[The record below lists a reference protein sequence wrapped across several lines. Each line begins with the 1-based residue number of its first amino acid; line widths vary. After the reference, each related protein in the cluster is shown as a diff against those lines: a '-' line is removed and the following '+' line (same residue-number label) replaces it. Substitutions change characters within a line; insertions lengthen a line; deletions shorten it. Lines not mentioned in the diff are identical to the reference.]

1 MLTRTRRST
10 INLSSAASFTGID
23 LVLPAGEYSIVE
35 DEELIEGLSWAAYR
49 KAGTFIE
56 VPAALSSAHVSQ
68 MFKIDR
74 EELDAA
80 ISLGMA
86 SMEAVRKLDG
96 DAISNGD
103 DHKPIARTR

>member
-10 INLSSAASFTGID
+10 VHLTSTASFKGIEQ
-23 LVLPAGEYSIVE
+23 VLPAGDYALVE

-49 KAGTFIE
+49 SVGTFIE
-56 VPAALSSAHVSQ
+56 VPAARSSAHVSQ

-80 ISLGMA
+80 ISLGIA
-86 SMEAVRKLDG
+86 SVGTDLK
-96 DAISNGD
+96 
-103 DHKPIARTR
+103 